1 MRTFESTCSMWKDG
15 QSMLWISRLMVNQVD
30 QVWYNQLSQCTI
42 GRTLYRSIY
51 SHLHVLSCVFCTCF
65 LSVLTRQMC
74 VCLQMLQYIA
84 IIVSTPLLEPG
95 QLMPC
100 FPILHSNYTGPVP
113 FINHLLQSI
122 SLLCCHLKPL
132 NNGRGQFS
140 GAGHCLSILLRQY
153 QR

>member
-1 MRTFESTCSMWKDG
+1 MKAHAQCEK
-15 QSMLWISRLMVNQVD
+15 LVNVCRCYEYHNSWSIKSIKSD
-30 QVWYNQLSQCTI
+30 TTNYRNYITTI

-51 SHLHVLSCVFCTCF
+51 ESSSCTIMRILHLRSVGANTTNVCVRNIC
-65 LSVLTRQMC
+65 
-74 VCLQMLQYIA
+74 QYK
-84 IIVSTPLLEPG
+84 IVSTPLLEPG
-95 QLMPC
+95 QLVPC
-100 FPILHSNYTGPVP
+100 FPILHSTYTGPVP
-113 FINHLLQSI
+113 FINHILQSI